1 MGHNML
7 RCISRSALALPIAAT
22 LTFVP
27 TSDDAMLDPH
37 HKMATESSHG
47 RSRIAAAPV
56 DAEALGGSGDRRSVV
71 GRAPLDDHALM
82 CHGFAEGG
90 ASMGL
95 GFWSIRYS
103 ISTQRPAL
111 RAPDGGA
118 PLEPISAAP
127 SASLTLV
134 KTFTLTPE
142 PERAAARKSFD
153 G

>member
-1 MGHNML
+1 ML
-7 RCISRSALALPIAAT
+7 H
-22 LTFVP
+22 
-27 TSDDAMLDPH
+27 PH

-56 DAEALGGSGDRRSVV
+56 DAEALGGSGGRRSVV

-111 RAPDGGA
+111 RRV
-118 PLEPISAAP
+118 
-127 SASLTLV
+127 SAS
-134 KTFTLTPE
+134 KYYMHPE
-142 PERAAARKSFD
+142 AFYHARRPRC
-153 G
+153 

>member
-1 MGHNML
+1 ML
-7 RCISRSALALPIAAT
+7 H
-22 LTFVP
+22 
-27 TSDDAMLDPH
+27 PH

-56 DAEALGGSGDRRSVV
+56 DAEALGGSGGRRSVV

-118 PLEPISAAP
+118 PLEPISAN
-127 SASLTLV
+127 SMRRGTYSGRVLTAML
-134 KTFTLTPE
+134 FL
-142 PERAAARKSFD
+142 
-153 G
+153 